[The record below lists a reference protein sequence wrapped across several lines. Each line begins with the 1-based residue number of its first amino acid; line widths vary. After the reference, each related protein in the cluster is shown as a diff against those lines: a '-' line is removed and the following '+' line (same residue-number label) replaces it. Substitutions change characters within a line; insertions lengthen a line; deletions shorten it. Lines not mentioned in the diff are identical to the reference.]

1 METAMKV
8 ILQKDIPNLGES
20 GDIKDV
26 ADGYARNYLLP
37 RNLVMV
43 ANETSKK
50 ILQHQDK
57 VIKIKK
63 AKRRKQSEK
72 ILESL
77 NNLEVKISAQAGEEG
92 KLFGAVTTIDI
103 AKKLKELGYEI
114 DKRKIAHHEPIK
126 QTGEYIIPVKLDV
139 GLTANLKVMVEKV

>member
-1 METAMKV
+1 MKV
-8 ILQKDIPNLGES
+8 ILQKDIQNLGEA

-26 ADGYARNYLLP
+26 SDGYARNYLLP
-37 RNLVMV
+37 RNLVMI

-57 VIKIKK
+57 IIKIKK

-77 NNLEVKISAQAGEEG
+77 TNLSVNITAHAGDEG
-92 KLFGAVTTIDI
+92 KLFGAVTAIDI
-103 AKKLKELGYEI
+103 AKKLKEAGIEI
-114 DKRKIAHHEPIK
+114 DKRKIVLADPIK
-126 QTGEYIIPVKLDV
+126 QIGEYVIQIKLDA
-139 GLTANLKVMVEKV
+139 GLSADLKLTVEKG